1 MKDRNSKR
9 NSSRKA
15 PASHPLRLAVIA
27 VLALSV
33 LPGCAQIRK
42 VTYPRDYVYLE
53 RKELRSKMALLGL
66 YIRHLDD
73 ALVDTSAD
81 GDEQQQRIVDL
92 LNKMAGL
99 TAEFGSGVTTNHLV
113 IDEHIDE
120 FKTDVNSAIYDARAN
135 PPNYVAAGRLIG
147 SCLGCHKF
155 RD

>member
-1 MKDRNSKR
+1 M
-9 NSSRKA
+9 
-15 PASHPLRLAVIA
+15 RLAVIA
-27 VLALSV
+27 VLAASLAF
-33 LPGCAQIRK
+33 GCAQIRK
-42 VTYPRDYVYLE
+42 ATYPRDYVYLE

-81 GDEQQQRIVDL
+81 SDEQQRRVVDL
-92 LNKMAGL
+92 LDKMAAL
-99 TAEFGSGVTTNHLV
+99 TAEFGSGITTNHLV
-113 IDEHIDE
+113 IDDHIDE

-155 RD
+155 RE